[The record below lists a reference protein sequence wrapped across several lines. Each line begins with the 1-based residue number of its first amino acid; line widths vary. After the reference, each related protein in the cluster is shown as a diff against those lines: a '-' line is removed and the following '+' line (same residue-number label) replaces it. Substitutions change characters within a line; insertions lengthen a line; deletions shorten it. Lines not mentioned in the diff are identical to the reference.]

1 MRITMIFDNNMAYQ
15 TYRILVS
22 IFGTLGMILAITPM
36 KKSPKR
42 NLLILGGYV
51 VYAVAFSCLSLRFL
65 GFLPFLR
72 SAVLTI
78 SLPGVVSIYLAADT
92 SISRHIFKCL
102 SQLLLS
108 LYLIIS
114 MTLLNTLWGG
124 TLLSSAILLLFAYS
138 AVIFVGFFF
147 LRSFFLDM
155 IEIITKGWGILTL
168 IPLSF
173 LLFIMV
179 LVLYPDHYT
188 QNPSSVILF
197 YLSGAVILIIY
208 YAVFQYLRTQY
219 QYQMDEQNREILE
232 IQIQGIKKHAEDTK
246 RNAEEV
252 RRIWQDTHQML
263 SAIATLARE
272 GNAEAI
278 LSFVAESSALNPL
291 TAPAHYCSDPILN
304 ATLTAYLGKAKN
316 SGIAVKLHLA
326 ISETLPVDSAE
337 LSICFAN
344 ALENAIKACEK
355 LPKNERKIILRCI
368 HKPAFMFEVENPYK
382 GQITFGRNG
391 LPNSTETGH
400 GIGTRSIMAFCEKHH
415 AFYDFS
421 AEGGWFKVMIT
432 L

>member
-1 MRITMIFDNNMAYQ
+1 MIFDNNMAYQ
-15 TYRILVS
+15 IYRILLS
-22 IFGTLGMILAITPM
+22 IFGTLGMIISITPM
-36 KKSPKR
+36 KKSHKR

-51 VYAVAFSCLSLRFL
+51 VYAVVFSCLSLRFL
-65 GFLPFLR
+65 GFVTFLR
-72 SAVLTI
+72 SAVFTV
-78 SLPGVVSIYLAADT
+78 SLPGVAAIYMAADT
-92 SISRHIFKCL
+92 SIPRHIFKCL

-114 MTLLNTLWGG
+114 MTLLNTLLGG
-124 TLLSSAILLLFAYS
+124 SLLSSAILLFFAYT
-138 AVIFVGFFF
+138 AMIFLEFFF
-147 LRSFFLDM
+147 LRTYFLDM

-168 IPLSF
+168 IPSSF
-173 LLFIMV
+173 LLFVMV
-179 LVLYPDHYT
+179 LVLHPVHYT
-188 QNPSSVILF
+188 QNPSFVILF
-197 YLSGAVILIIY
+197 YMTGSVILIIY

-232 IQIQGIKKHAEDTK
+232 VQMQGIKKHAEDTK

-252 RRIWQDTHQML
+252 RRIWQDTHRML
-263 SAIATLARE
+263 SGIAALARE

-304 ATLTAYLGKAKN
+304 ATLTAYLSRAEN
-316 SGIAVKLHLA
+316 SGITIDLHLA
-326 ISETLPVDSAE
+326 IPEILPVDSAE

-344 ALENAIKACEK
+344 ALENAIKACEE
-355 LPKNERKIILRCI
+355 LPRNERKIILRCI
-368 HKPAFMFEVENPYK
+368 HKPAFMFEIENPYK

-391 LPNSTETGH
+391 LPISTKTGH
-400 GIGTRSIMAFCEKHH
+400 GLGTRSIMAFCEKHN

-421 AEGGWFKVMIT
+421 AEGGWFRVMIT